1 MLTRL
6 LLLMSVLSCTAQAS
20 DPPVLFRNATVITMD
35 GASVLEKHDLLVQDG
50 RIARISST
58 GTAIAPAGTSGVDGS
73 GRFLMPGFAEMHAH
87 VPGPEPAG
95 YAEDLLTLFVA
106 HGITTIRGTLG
117 QPLHLELRGRI
128 DSGELFGSRLF

>member
-50 RIARISST
+50 RIARIAPT
-58 GTAIAPAGTSGVDGS
+58 GTTAAPAGTTVVDGN
-73 GRFLMPGFAEMHAH
+73 GRFLMPGLAEMHAH
-87 VPGPEPAG
+87 VPA
-95 YAEDLLTLFVA
+95 AESQA
-106 HGITTIRGTLG
+106 
-117 QPLHLELRGRI
+117 
-128 DSGELFGSRLF
+128 